1 MGRVETAI
9 YDWVRV
15 QTFIP
20 RAEFANAFWPRYHV
34 VSQDSLVKQYAHKM
48 RKLGIT
54 MKYDRARRGY
64 HVTVQKESSDG

>member
-20 RAEFANAFWPRYHV
+20 RAEFAEAFWPRYMPK
-34 VSQDSLVKQYAHKM
+34 SQKSLVKVYAHKM
-48 RKLGIT
+48 RKLGVA

-64 HVTVQKESSDG
+64 HVTVQKESGNG